1 MTYIIIAQ
9 NNCVFCDRATELLR
23 SHNLHYTYYN
33 LSDNPWLH
41 ALIKSAGHRTV
52 PIIFTSEGKHIGGYT
67 ELKEYI
73 ND

>member
-23 SHNLHYTYYN
+23 SRSLHYTYYN

-41 ALIKSAGHRTV
+41 TLIKSANHRTV
-52 PIIFTSEGKHIGGYT
+52 PIIFNSEGKHIGGYT